1 VTKINICDN
10 CILIHYV
17 NEKITAISD
26 VRKTSGGT
34 IVFGVPQSVK
44 VKVSQ
49 SGTEGILGG
58 INETRTD
65 APGESPKK
73 TDHILVGGCNNGP
86 EQGRIDGPSSGI
98 PNGEGQK
105 FAQVS
110 FQYKKIDRRLNL
122 ICWVEV
128 GRRRRRR
135 RGKTSETPQ

>member
-1 VTKINICDN
+1 
-10 CILIHYV
+10 
-17 NEKITAISD
+17 

-65 APGESPKK
+65 SPGDSPKK

-86 EQGRIDGPSSGI
+86 EQGRNDGPSIGI

-110 FQYKKIDRRLNL
+110 FQYKKIDRIINL

-135 RGKTSETPQ
+135 RRKTSETPQ